1 MLKGPHVQAY
11 CYNNIFPAAFSFNS
25 FNSIQFKFTPPAK
38 FDWIGKLNW
47 IKKRPGKAKI
57 FNLIN
62 LNVILR
68 SMVAALFSFSLREWS
83 LKRYRVSN
91 ATQAQ
96 TQSLRIKLLSLN
108 ECLNSEAQIKFRHQF
123 DFPEK
128 ARKRVKNA
136 ACHQSIEDK

>member
-1 MLKGPHVQAY
+1 MRPDSLSFINFY
-11 CYNNIFPAAFSFNS
+11 LIF
-25 FNSIQFKFTPPAK
+25 
-38 FDWIGKLNW
+38 
-47 IKKRPGKAKI
+47 
-57 FNLIN
+57 
-62 LNVILR
+62 
-68 SMVAALFSFSLREWS
+68 MVAALFSFSLREWS

-136 ACHQSIEDK
+136 ACIDFIQNGVFHSI